1 MPSAPAPSRSPA
13 PPRTA
18 RGTQTRDKL
27 KKAALRV
34 LDREGYHRMRI
45 VDVTR
50 EAGVAQ
56 GLFYHYFSDL
66 KLLTLEVLEDF
77 VRVADDFATIEK
89 DVPKGDWYLRIYA
102 HNLLV
107 VRSYARHPGVMRCLM
122 QMADEDAGFSTLLR
136 DSFRERL
143 MWLVN
148 LLPRLFPEVTFRPQQ
163 GLMVVYAMAGGTEML
178 REYFIQR
185 SEALRSAALSEEQLA
200 ELLSVMFYRA
210 LFLQHPSEQ
219 QLSYTRNLAAMA
231 AKPKRRKEPVR
242 SP

>member
-1 MPSAPAPSRSPA
+1 MPSAPAASRSPA
-13 PPRTA
+13 TPRTA
-18 RGTQTRDKL
+18 RGTQARDKL

-56 GLFYHYFSDL
+56 GLFYHYFPDL
-66 KLLTLEVLEDF
+66 KSLTLEVLEDF
-77 VRVADDFATIEK
+77 MRVADDVATIEK
-89 DVPKGDWYLRIYA
+89 DVPKGDWYQRIYA

-107 VRSYARHPGVMRCLM
+107 VRGYARHPGVMRCLM

-148 LLPRLFPEVTFRPQQ
+148 LLPRLFPEVTFAPQQ
-163 GLMVVYAMAGGTEML
+163 GLMVVYALAGGAEML

-185 SEALRSAALSEEQLA
+185 SKSLRKAALSEEQLA

-210 LFLQHPSEQ
+210 LFLQHPPEQ

-231 AKPKRRKEPVR
+231 AKPKRR
-242 SP
+242 

>member
-18 RGTQTRDKL
+18 RGSQARDKL

-66 KLLTLEVLEDF
+66 KSLTLEVLEDF
-77 VRVADDFATIEK
+77 VRVADDVATIEK
-89 DVPKGDWYLRIYA
+89 DVPKGDWYQRIYA

-107 VRSYARHPGVMRCLM
+107 VRSYSRHPGVMRCLM
-122 QMADEDAGFSTLLR
+122 QMADEDAGFSSLLR

-148 LLPRLFPEVTFRPQQ
+148 LLPRLFPEVTFPPQQ
-163 GLMVVYAMAGGTEML
+163 GLMVVYALAGGTEML

-185 SEALRSAALSEEQLA
+185 SASLRRAALSEEQLA

-210 LFLQHPSEQ
+210 LFLKHPPEQ
-219 QLSYTRNLAAMA
+219 QLSYTRNLAAMV
-231 AKPKRRKEPVR
+231 AKPKRR
-242 SP
+242 